1 MAGKHGGK
9 RPNTPPP
16 PDKTGQRW
24 PSTLAKEAAREL
36 FRARLTERMGDVA
49 DALVANATGIKH
61 LVARDK
67 DGKFGI
73 IGPDKLAGVYAA
85 GGTVEVW
92 EKDPSVEAAKE
103 LLNRALDQSP
113 KPAETLIVK
122 DGDFGVLDRA
132 KERARGKKP

>member
-1 MAGKHGGK
+1 MKTKTSTHGGNRPGAGKPVG
-9 RPNTPPP
+9 T
-16 PDKTGQRW
+16 RW
-24 PSTLAKEAAREL
+24 PSTLAKEAAREK
-36 FRARLTERMGDVA
+36 FREALNARLGDVA
-49 DALVANATGIKH
+49 DALVTNATGIKH

-113 KPAETLIVK
+113 KPKESIEVDAKLEVRWK
-122 DGDFGVLDRA
+122 DS
-132 KERARGKKP
+132 EE

>member
-1 MAGKHGGK
+1 MASSKHGGK
-9 RPNTPPP
+9 RAGAGHPAGV
-16 PDKTGQRW
+16 KW
-24 PSTLAKEAAREL
+24 PSTLAKEAAREK
-36 FRARLTERMGDVA
+36 FREALNARLGDVA

-113 KPAETLIVK
+113 KPKESVELEAKIQISWKET
-122 DGDFGVLDRA
+122 
-132 KERARGKKP
+132 EE